1 MISPTRMPS
10 CLRLFAGEWRGSG
23 KHRQGPRSRPWPC
36 SGRQRKR
43 GVATFSPQGKPSVEP
58 GLGKERAMT
67 LIAHPRNLD
76 QVERG
81 IEDALRSFAGRE
93 ANGVELPEITAAQR
107 IDKIGNMSALA
118 IIEASETTARDIEAA
133 AQAAVD
139 IAADI
144 MKEAQQLASELRASG
159 NKIGE
164 RLREFAT
171 LAKKVSTAMRDTR
184 AKVLSP
190 PEEKTPLAT

>member
-1 MISPTRMPS
+1 
-10 CLRLFAGEWRGSG
+10 
-23 KHRQGPRSRPWPC
+23 
-36 SGRQRKR
+36 
-43 GVATFSPQGKPSVEP
+43 
-58 GLGKERAMT
+58 MT

-81 IEDALRSFAGRE
+81 VEEALGNFATGRT
-93 ANGVELPEITAAQR
+93 VPDITGAER
-107 IDKIGNMSALA
+107 IDKIGNMSALV
-118 IIEASETTARDIEAA
+118 IIEASETTAKDIEAA
-133 AQAAVD
+133 AQVAVD

-190 PEEKTPLAT
+190 PEEKTPLGP

>member
-1 MISPTRMPS
+1 
-10 CLRLFAGEWRGSG
+10 
-23 KHRQGPRSRPWPC
+23 
-36 SGRQRKR
+36 
-43 GVATFSPQGKPSVEP
+43 
-58 GLGKERAMT
+58 MT

-81 IEDALRSFAGRE
+81 VEEALGNFAGHGAHGGSE
-93 ANGVELPEITAAQR
+93 VLETTAAER
-107 IDKIGNMSALA
+107 IDKIGNMSALV
-118 IIEASETTARDIEAA
+118 IIEASETTAKDIEAA

-184 AKVLSP
+184 AKVLRPSGG
-190 PEEKTPLAT
+190 EDAAGNLK

>member
-1 MISPTRMPS
+1 
-10 CLRLFAGEWRGSG
+10 
-23 KHRQGPRSRPWPC
+23 
-36 SGRQRKR
+36 
-43 GVATFSPQGKPSVEP
+43 
-58 GLGKERAMT
+58 MT

-190 PEEKTPLAT
+190 PEEKTPLGT

>member
-1 MISPTRMPS
+1 
-10 CLRLFAGEWRGSG
+10 
-23 KHRQGPRSRPWPC
+23 
-36 SGRQRKR
+36 
-43 GVATFSPQGKPSVEP
+43 
-58 GLGKERAMT
+58 MT

-93 ANGVELPEITAAQR
+93 ANGVELPEITAAER

-144 MKEAQQLASELRASG
+144 TKEAQQLASELRASG

-190 PEEKTPLAT
+190 PEEKTPLGT

>member
-1 MISPTRMPS
+1 
-10 CLRLFAGEWRGSG
+10 
-23 KHRQGPRSRPWPC
+23 
-36 SGRQRKR
+36 
-43 GVATFSPQGKPSVEP
+43 
-58 GLGKERAMT
+58 MT

-81 IEDALRSFAGRE
+81 VEEALGNFACHGAHCGSE
-93 ANGVELPEITAAQR
+93 VPDITGAER
-107 IDKIGNMSALA
+107 IDKIGNMSALV
-118 IIEASETTARDIEAA
+118 IIEASETTAKDIEAA
-133 AQAAVD
+133 AQVAVD

-190 PEEKTPLAT
+190 PEEKTPLGT

>member
-1 MISPTRMPS
+1 
-10 CLRLFAGEWRGSG
+10 
-23 KHRQGPRSRPWPC
+23 
-36 SGRQRKR
+36 
-43 GVATFSPQGKPSVEP
+43 
-58 GLGKERAMT
+58 MT

-93 ANGVELPEITAAQR
+93 ANGVELPEITAAER

-139 IAADI
+139 IAVDI
-144 MKEAQQLASELRASG
+144 TKEAQQLASELRASG

-171 LAKKVSTAMRDTR
+171 LAKKVSTAMCDTR

-190 PEEKTPLAT
+190 PEEKTPLGT